1 MFGALSVD
9 YKRLSIMWNILL
21 ILLNLAAIKLD
32 INLFSRVL
40 YYLYLFLYCILTASN
55 RNIS

>member
-1 MFGALSVD
+1 MFGVLSVD
-9 YKRLSIMWNILL
+9 YKRLSIMWNTLL

-32 INLFSRVL
+32 INLFNRVL

>member
-9 YKRLSIMWNILL
+9 YKKISIMWNILL
-21 ILLNLAAIKLD
+21 ILLNVAAIKLD
-32 INLFSRVL
+32 INLFNRVL

>member
-9 YKRLSIMWNILL
+9 YKKISIMWNILL

-32 INLFSRVL
+32 INLFNRVL